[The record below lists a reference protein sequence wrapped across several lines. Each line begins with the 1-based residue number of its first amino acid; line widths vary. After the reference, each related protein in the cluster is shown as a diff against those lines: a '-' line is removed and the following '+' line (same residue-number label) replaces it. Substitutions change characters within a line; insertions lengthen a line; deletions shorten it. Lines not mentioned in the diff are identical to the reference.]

1 MVAMLKLARNCP
13 FNRGRGRMARSRRGN
28 AVVFVCMMLPVM
40 CGFIALAVDYGFL
53 LYVRADLQRTA
64 DHAVLAAV
72 RDLEP
77 SYDGSQDLN
86 RVHATLREFAAL
98 NAGSAISILDDDIQI
113 GRFNPQTVY
122 TEFEILDDGIYDT
135 VVLTLRRDDLA
146 NSSVSLFFAKLFG
159 NQTTDVS
166 VTSTAVLQKAK
177 LLTEGTDILPIGIP
191 KLVWDAQLQNATWSI
206 YGDGKMED
214 EFGNEIPGNWGT
226 LNVGSDDN
234 STSTLVDQINVG
246 LRQEDLDSLAE
257 NGRIATNE
265 YIDSQVEITLSGD
278 PGFSS
283 GIKSAVIEA
292 HGHSKLVPL
301 FDNLEGFG
309 GNLNY
314 DIVGWGVIQVV
325 NSSWQGNKKSSITI
339 RKSYI
344 YDGDLR
350 PHTDLGEVENLIQ
363 GAYTSPV
370 LVE

>member
-1 MVAMLKLARNCP
+1 MSAITNLRSQQS
-13 FNRGRGRMARSRRGN
+13 GHSWRGRMARTRRGN
-28 AVVFVCMMLPVM
+28 AVVFVGMMLPVM

-77 SYDGSQDLN
+77 SYDGSQDLS
-86 RVHATLREFAAL
+86 RVRATLREFAAF
-98 NAGSAISILDDDIQI
+98 NAGHAILILDNDIQI

-159 NQTTDVS
+159 NRTTDVT

-177 LLTEGTDILPIGIP
+177 LLTEGADILPVGIP
-191 KLVWDAQLQNATWSI
+191 ISVWDAQLENSIWSI

-214 EFGNEIPGNWGT
+214 ELGEEIPGNWGT

-257 NGRIATNE
+257 DGRIPTNE

-283 GIKSAVIEA
+283 GIKSAVVAA

-301 FDNLEGFG
+301 FDHLEGFG

-314 DIVGWGVIQVV
+314 DIVGWGVVQVV
-325 NSSWQGNKKSSITI
+325 NSTWQGNKKSSVTI
-339 RKSYI
+339 RKSYL

-350 PHTDLGEVENLIQ
+350 PHSDLSEVDNLIKN
-363 GAYTSPV
+363 AYTSPV